1 MALLHQE
8 GALKAGESFTDEE
21 LHHRAAAPWAGLDAA
36 RPPVR
41 GLPCC
46 SLGRVEDEATIN
58 SASTASG
65 LD

>member
-21 LHHRAAAPWAGLDAA
+21 LHRRAAAPWAGLDAA

-41 GLPCC
+41 GLP
-46 SLGRVEDEATIN
+46 SPGRVEDEATIN

-65 LD
+65 LN